1 MSFEGYTNASTIHGV
16 SYFTS
21 EKAPLAKLFWLLC
34 VFAGLLTATGIV
46 YLNIVGWTENPGVVT
61 TVDIV
66 DVQVG

>member
-1 MSFEGYTNASTIHGV
+1 MSFDGYTSVSTIHGV

-21 EKAPLAKLFWLLC
+21 ERSHAAKLFWFGC
-34 VFAGLLTATGIV
+34 VFSGLLTATWIV

-66 DVQVG
+66 DVQV